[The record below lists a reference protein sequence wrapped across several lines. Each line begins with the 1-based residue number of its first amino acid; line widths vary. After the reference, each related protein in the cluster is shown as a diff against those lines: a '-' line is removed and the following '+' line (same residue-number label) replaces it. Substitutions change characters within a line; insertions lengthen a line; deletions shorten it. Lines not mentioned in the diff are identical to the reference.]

1 MANMY
6 QEIDE
11 IDQEDLTEPRV
22 PLWVW
27 PIAMVFVLC
36 VSTLAYFA
44 YHKPPSDDRIDE
56 YIKAEQSSYRA
67 AITEPSAAM
76 RRARLTDFLTTY
88 PQSGQ
93 TRSAKALLQV
103 LSAGEAEDWATLTE
117 QVFDPNL
124 SRDEKLVSLET
135 YEQSWG
141 ASLLGGRG
149 DDITAL
155 REELSTDIKKFP
167 SRKMT
172 EDKTSVPETI
182 DATEMVGG
190 LQPVKAKAPP
200 LAPIIKDVAEAKIEI
215 DLEPESKIV
224 APKLKKPS
232 HPSYP
237 RKAYREGISAL
248 VTVSLVINEKGKVKD
263 VRVLDVKADR
273 YQKDFAKASRRA
285 AKKSRYYPKT
295 VEGRPVATKGHVKR
309 YRFTPN

>member
-1 MANMY
+1 MASMY

-11 IDQEDLTEPRV
+11 IDQEDLTETRV

-27 PIAMVFVLC
+27 PVTIVFALC
-36 VSTLAYFA
+36 VGTLAYLA
-44 YHKPPSDDRIDE
+44 YHKPPSDERIDE
-56 YIKAEQSSYRA
+56 YLKAEQTSYRA

-88 PQSGQ
+88 PRSSQA
-93 TRSAKALLQV
+93 RSATALLQV
-103 LSAGEAEDWATLTE
+103 LSAGEAEDWAALTE
-117 QVFDPNL
+117 QIFDPKL
-124 SRDEKLVSLET
+124 SRDEKLASLEV
-135 YEQSWG
+135 YETSWG

-155 REELSTDIKKFP
+155 REELSAEIKKFP
-167 SRKMT
+167 SRKMS
-172 EDKTSVPETI
+172 EDKTSVPETVY
-182 DATEMVGG
+182 AAEMVGG
-190 LQPVKAKAPP
+190 PKPVKAKKPPKAPV
-200 LAPIIKDVAEAKIEI
+200 IKEVAETQIEI
-215 DLEPESKIV
+215 DLLPKSNII

-237 RKAYREGISAL
+237 RKAYRDGVSAL

-263 VRVLDVKADR
+263 VRVLNVEADR

-285 AKKSRYYPKT
+285 AKKSRYHPKT
-295 VEGRPVATKGHVKR
+295 VEGRPVVTKGHVKR

>member
-1 MANMY
+1 MY

-11 IDQEDLTEPRV
+11 IDQEELTKSRI

-27 PIAMVFVLC
+27 PAALLFVLT
-36 VSTLAYFA
+36 VGVLAYFA

-56 YIKAEQSSYRA
+56 YLKAEQTSYRA

-76 RRARLTDFLTTY
+76 RRARLTDFLSTY
-88 PQSGQ
+88 PRSGQ
-93 TRSAKALLQV
+93 ARSAKALLQV
-103 LSAGEAEDWATLTE
+103 LSAGEAEDWAALTQ
-117 QVFDPNL
+117 QVFDPDL
-124 SRDEKLVSLET
+124 SREEKLGFLDV
-135 YEQSWG
+135 YEESWG
-141 ASLLGGRG
+141 TSLLGGRG
-149 DDITAL
+149 DDINAL
-155 REELSTDIKKFP
+155 REELSAEIKKFP

-172 EDKTSVPETI
+172 EEKTSVPDTI
-182 DATEMVGG
+182 EATEMVGG
-190 LQPVKAKAPP
+190 PRPAQVKAPP
-200 LAPIIKDVAEAKIEI
+200 LAPVTKDVAESLIEI
-215 DLEPESKIV
+215 DMKPKSRIV

-237 RKAYREGISAL
+237 RKAYRDKISAL
-248 VTVSLVINEKGKVKD
+248 VTVSLLINEKGKVKD
-263 VRVLDVKADR
+263 VRVLSVESER